1 MNRPDADFIFWLV
14 IMLIVIA
21 IIVTGSLETP
31 H

>member
-1 MNRPDADFIFWLV
+1 MNGRPEVFWLV
-14 IMLIVIA
+14 LAVIVIA